1 MRPGKIESYRR
12 LLLISLTGAFQMYE
26 EHQGPV
32 DSLVHLYVD
41 GAFSRRELVRRV
53 AKHTGSIGA
62 ALAALRGYDA
72 FAQTAV
78 GCPAQVRVPEDA
90 ADLITRDVT
99 YPGQESQL
107 LGYMAYP
114 RAAEQ
119 RNIPGVIVIHENRGL
134 VDHIK
139 DVTRR
144 VARAGFLG
152 LAPDLLSRQGGTGQ
166 FPDPTQQ
173 AAAYNRTTVFQR
185 QDDLISTLSYIK
197 TLPNIVFDR
206 IGTVGFCAGGGN
218 VWQFAVAAQELAA
231 AVPFYGTPVPSVDNI
246 DSIKAPTLAIYA
258 ELDRTLTTQMAAVMT
273 AMLQRQKTF
282 GFVVYQGANH
292 AFHNDTSPAYNAEA
306 ACDAWARTVTWL
318 NKFLL
323 R

>member
-1 MRPGKIESYRR
+1 MYHENES
-12 LLLISLTGAFQMYE
+12 
-26 EHQGPV
+26 PV

-41 GAFSRRELVRRV
+41 GAFNRRELVRRV
-53 AKHTGSIGA
+53 AKYTGSMAA
-62 ALAALRGYDA
+62 ALTALRGYDV
-72 FAQTAV
+72 FAQAATA
-78 GCPAQVRVPEDA
+78 CPADVRVPEGAPD
-90 ADLITRDVT
+90 IVSREVV
-99 YPGQESQL
+99 YPGEESQV
-107 LGYMAYP
+107 LGYLAYP
-114 RAAEQ
+114 KSAEQ
-119 RNIPGVIVIHENRGL
+119 RLIPGVIVIHENRGL

-173 AAAYNRTTVFQR
+173 AAAYGRTTVPQR
-185 QDDLISTLSYIK
+185 QADLLSTLTYIK

-218 VWQFAVAAQELAA
+218 VWLLSIAAEEIAA
-231 AVPFYGTPVPSVDNI
+231 AVPFYGTPVPSTESI
-246 DSIKAPTLAIYA
+246 DRIKAPTLAIYA
-258 ELDRTLTTQMAAVMT
+258 ELDRNLTTQMAPVMT
-273 AMLQRQKTF
+273 AMLQKQKTF
-282 GFVVYQGANH
+282 GFVVYQGAGH

-306 ACDAWARTVTWL
+306 ACDAWVRTIAWF

-323 R
+323 Q